1 MPKYTSRTG
10 KDIVLRF
17 NGTVITIPAHRI
29 YETSAEDLAE
39 LFPSY
44 IKKVNK
50 DELLKEV
57 ERPIPPLDIRQV
69 KPFPIQPVIMP
80 APPAEVSFIPLN
92 IHKIIPTE
100 KLHTTPLPPPE
111 LTPVKI
117 SDFHNIPSQNTTFI
131 GEFSPNSS
139 PLSEPKAVEMSDIYN
154 AGPQKI
160 NKFSLTPPTEL
171 PSPIVKNVILKQEEI
186 IKTINSIV
194 ASDGDPDVR
203 EFLSMIESV
212 ITN

>member
-29 YETSAEDLAE
+29 YETNAEDLAE

-69 KPFPIQPVIMP
+69 KSFPIQTVIMP
-80 APPAEVSFIPLN
+80 APPAEVSFTSLN
-92 IHKIIPTE
+92 LHKIIPTE
-100 KLHTTPLPPPE
+100 KLHTTPLSSPE
-111 LTPVKI
+111 LSPVKI
-117 SDFHNIPSQNTTFI
+117 SDFHNISSQNTTLI

-139 PLSEPKAVEMSDIYN
+139 PLSELKAVKISDIYN

-171 PSPIVKNVILKQEEI
+171 PSLIITDTILKQQETT
-186 IKTINSIV
+186 KNINKDV
-194 ASDGDPDVR
+194 ARDGDPDVR